1 MNRRPEYRSG
11 ANRIGKRPAPNPP
24 PVCLPNPPY
33 IPLTPI
39 QHFFHLVPCLQK
51 HPCAQSQFNPKVDY
65 TSVNMSSDEVK
76 KAHQVLFDEGMKV
89 RKAVLGAEHVEKSMG
104 AVSDFAMPIQH
115 IVTEACW
122 GAIWTR
128 PGLERKTRSM
138 INIAMLTALNRYH
151 PDPWARRHF
160 NMALGLV

>member
-1 MNRRPEYRSG
+1 
-11 ANRIGKRPAPNPP
+11 
-24 PVCLPNPPY
+24 
-33 IPLTPI
+33 
-39 QHFFHLVPCLQK
+39 
-51 HPCAQSQFNPKVDY
+51 
-65 TSVNMSSDEVK
+65 MSPSDDIT

-104 AVSDFAMPIQH
+104 AVSEFAMPIQH

-138 INIAMLTALNRYH
+138 INIAMLTALNRYCSCVCCLSGY
-151 PDPWARRHF
+151 ASSS
-160 NMALGLV
+160 ALHCGCSGTVGVAGCNCLIVALRLIDRAFMNGVLGTDVNYL